1 MEYTNVAGSGLSV
14 SKFCLGTMMFGGQ
27 TDEKESIKI
36 VDYALDN
43 GINFFDTAN
52 IYTKG
57 DSERILGKAL
67 KGKRDNAV
75 IATKVGGPSWEG
87 PNGRGLGRKHVI
99 KSLENSL
106 ERLQTD
112 YVDVFYMHFPDPKVP
127 MEETIE
133 TMNLLINE
141 GKIRYYA
148 VSNYAA
154 WQICSMID
162 KAREMKLHA
171 PIMTESVYNLV
182 TRGIDEE
189 LIPFLKKYN
198 VGLATYNPLAGGLLT
213 GKHTRERAAESSRMA
228 DDKGY
233 KARYWN
239 DRNFDA
245 IDILQKIA
253 KENDMT
259 LIELAVRWSLTNPVV
274 TSPIIGVSKLEQ
286 IKQNIELVNKG
297 PLPEDVY
304 KACDEAWAVIK
315 GDYFSY
321 HR

>member
-1 MEYTNVAGSGLSV
+1 MEYTNVAGTGLSV

-27 TDEKESIKI
+27 TDEKDSIKI
-36 VDYALDN
+36 MDYAIDN

-57 DSERILGKAL
+57 ESEKIIGKAL
-67 KGKRDNAV
+67 KGKRDGIV
-75 IATKVGGPSWEG
+75 LATKVGGPSWEG
-87 PNGRGLGRKHVI
+87 QNGRGLGRKHVMQ
-99 KSLENSL
+99 SLDNSL
-106 ERLQTD
+106 KRLQTD

-133 TMNLLINE
+133 TMNMLMDA

-154 WQICSMID
+154 WQICSMIER
-162 KAREMKLHA
+162 AREMKLKA
-171 PIMTESVYNLV
+171 PIMIESVYNPL

-189 LIPFLKKYN
+189 LIPFLRKYN

-213 GKHTRERAAESSRMA
+213 GKHTRDHAAENSRMS

-245 IDILQKIA
+245 IDVLEKIA

-259 LIELAVRWSLTNPVV
+259 LIELAIRWSITDPVV
-274 TSPIIGVSKLEQ
+274 SSAIIGVSKLEQ
-286 IKQNIELVNKG
+286 VKQNIELVNKG
-297 PLPEDVY
+297 PLPEEVY
-304 KACDEAWAVIK
+304 KACDEAWGLIK
-315 GDYFSY
+315 GDFFNY